1 MNRAVGQRS
10 RKRRTVEAFV
20 VLLRNTTWKCGK
32 IEKSIVSYLNE
43 KLRGRNY
50 RKVKV
55 KELIKHF
62 RLQGRKRSEFMDAM
76 RRLERRRII
85 KIEMTPT

>member
-1 MNRAVGQRS
+1 M
-10 RKRRTVEAFV
+10 

-43 KLRGRNY
+43 KLRGRS
-50 RKVKV
+50 RKRVKV
-55 KELIKHF
+55 KDLIRHF
-62 RLQGRKRSEFMDAM
+62 RLQGGKRNEFMDAM

-85 KIEMTPT
+85 KIETKPA